1 MRIKSCIFGETNGSG
16 LEKAFRDCFAQLN
29 SLKVLNLSYSNIT
42 DGLVKSLAESVVSMN
57 AIEKI
62 NLKQCNLSSD
72 SIDILLDKLSCNGN
86 EPTLTSLNLSGNN
99 LAGISKLGKFLT
111 KNNSSGTLE

>member
-1 MRIKSCIFGETNGSG
+1 MIFETISRLSALVELNYSTNHIKGATGPIEFFKAVGSSGRYLQRMRTKACTFGEANHAG
-16 LEKAFRDCFAQLN
+16 LEKAFNDCFAQLN

-62 NLKQCNLSSD
+62 NL
-72 SIDILLDKLSCNGN
+72 
-86 EPTLTSLNLSGNN
+86 
-99 LAGISKLGKFLT
+99 
-111 KNNSSGTLE
+111 